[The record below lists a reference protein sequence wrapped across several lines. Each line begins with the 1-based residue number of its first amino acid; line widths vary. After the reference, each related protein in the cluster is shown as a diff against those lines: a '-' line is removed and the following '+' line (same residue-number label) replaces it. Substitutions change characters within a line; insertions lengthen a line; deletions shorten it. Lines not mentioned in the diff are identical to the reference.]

1 MISLFLD
8 TSSSNLNVGV
18 LKDKKLLK
26 EKYIHFEKD
35 LSKYALNEIKELLD
49 SLSLKPNDIDNI
61 YCVNGPGSFTG
72 LRIGVTIAKT
82 FAWGLN
88 KDLYKVSSLF
98 AMATS
103 NTNSCYVI
111 PLIDARRNYV
121 FATIYDNVNKS
132 FILKEQYISINTLEA
147 AMGNLGDDITYISN
161 DKLDTEYS
169 IQEYVPDISYI
180 VENVMNREGINPH
193 SVDANYLKMTE
204 AEENL

>member
-103 NTNSCYVI
+103 NTNSCVI
-111 PLIDARRNYV
+111 PLIDARRNCV
-121 FATIYDNVNKS
+121 FAAIYDKNYNVIMEEKYISKDKLLNEVNK
-132 FILKEQYISINTLEA
+132 LNGT
-147 AMGNLGDDITYISN
+147 ITYVATTNIDGFDVKIYEPDLN
-161 DKLDTEYS
+161 NLFKYLKDDKVNIHTF
-169 IQEYVPDISYI
+169 VP
-180 VENVMNREGINPH
+180 
-193 SVDANYLKMTE
+193 NYLKQTE
-204 AEENL
+204 AEENLNK

>member
-18 LKDKKLLK
+18 LKNKELLK
-26 EKYIHFEKD
+26 EKHIHFEKD

-49 SLSLKPNDIDNI
+49 SLNLKPNDIDNI

-98 AMATS
+98 AMAS
-103 NTNSCYVI
+103 SITNSDYII

-121 FATIYDNVNKS
+121 FTAIYDKSYNVVMEEKYISKDKLLNEVNK
-132 FILKEQYISINTLEA
+132 LN
-147 AMGNLGDDITYISN
+147 GRVTYVTTTNI
-161 DKLDTEYS
+161 DGFDVKIY
-169 IQEYVPDISYI
+169 
-180 VENVMNREGINPH
+180 
-193 SVDANYLKMTE
+193 
-204 AEENL
+204 